1 MDQDQELNSNV
12 QVFIVDKD
20 LRKIILPDTTTIL
33 GVAGDIC
40 VNQVVFNIPRIV
52 NGYDLSEFTPYIDY
66 TNANGEGNYS
76 SGVNIVNAND
86 TVSFVWEL
94 EPDVTTYSGNV
105 LFAVRLLKVN
115 SSEIVKR
122 FKTQPAKAQVMSG
135 LNVTSQVTQEA
146 QYDIL
151 ARIEIDATNNIKQRL
166 RVITD
171 QHIDELNTCAENKL
185 SDIESY
191 VDNMSSEFNQNII
204 DKKKEITDLTEISK
218 KEIEKTKINAVND
231 LSWKTPVDKNTA
243 AIASLKEDLEN
254 VFSMIGNKYVVTQSK
269 TSDHDIVLH
278 KGNYV
283 FSQTELGVETT
294 VVLYNTDTYE
304 SGNPDN
310 LKVWDDIRPS
320 STVPLVVNVSLPKD
334 YKHIHIWQ
342 SPTNTNVVL
351 NIEQIGSVTD
361 YITKIDNV
369 FGKEILQLNAGTKS
383 TSFNDING
391 LTKDKAFVFVMNA
404 RPNNLVIRLD
414 TNEVY
419 NTNSQNLLT
428 VANGVYADE
437 DVYISDVVIFD
448 KDYRS
453 ARTYNNGT
461 NVRDKVFVYEINYV
475 EKENRKRINAIDD
488 VLMRGL
494 EEVAFEWDQHLFYEN
509 GDTSSTNHTDAIS
522 TPKLYGNGLY
532 IITFPDELVATYNA
546 VNHEG
551 KRRNLTS
558 YHPFSYFCND
568 FVRVYFKRKDSGE
581 LLPTSEI
588 VNKIKIMRLNRKMS
602 EYDVTVCAS
611 DSNPYKKEK
620 ADIVLNGDND
630 TEILSALFGCY
641 NSITVFLFNGTYN
654 INKMYTY
661 SDTAKIALPFNS
673 MNYDGGSG
681 YRRYITVI
689 GESYSTPQTL
699 DSVKFAV
706 SEELH
711 SSCADGGIN
720 YFIIGTPYSK
730 DDSPIGRMAT
740 SCVLK
745 NFNIIGY
752 KYNKPITYV
761 DTTRCLSTMI
771 DSVNIRSWYK
781 GIETYNAFDE
791 TPHRDCCGIRVGR
804 GSNYG
809 IQNSVKHSNVW
820 YCGIGVACN
829 GEHFIFEDVKTHHD
843 LIGFVFGD
851 RYTVGHQEHPN
862 ILIGCSIEGCY
873 RLMLLTK
880 DGITD
885 EQDYTSKFYKST
897 LVMIGTSTE
906 LKWSIPL
913 NEIVGDVTSK
923 RTLPIKEII
932 KGAWRGRIEID
943 SDKDV
948 FENGSG
954 QNFAVTKY

>member
-1 MDQDQELNSNV
+1 MNGTYIFE
-12 QVFIVDKD
+12 
-20 LRKIILPDTTTIL
+20 
-33 GVAGDIC
+33 
-40 VNQVVFNIPRIV
+40 IV
-52 NGYDLSEFTPYIDY
+52 NRTIVPSATEELAVVNDNDSRYITFKIPSVIDGIDITDKILTIRYVNSLNRYDQFFCNTREVIT
-66 TNANGEGNYS
+66 EGNEQ
-76 SGVNIVNAND
+76 
-86 TVSFVWEL
+86 F
-94 EPDVTTYSGNV
+94 V
-105 LFAVRLLKVN
+105 LFDWVLD
-115 SSEIVKR
+115 S
-122 FKTQPAKAQVMSG
+122 
-135 LNVTSQVTQEA
+135 NVTSAKGIVTYDVSIYDTNDMTNVSQYILHTKPATFQVDEGLLDTGAPIEDENALQAAIDSFNAIAAKYYNDTLAASKAA
-146 QYDIL
+146 QAAADAAAKSAASLKVDTTLTISGYAADAKTVGDKLVGKAESSEVTSIRNDL
-151 ARIEIDATNNIKQRL
+151 QNEIDRATD
-166 RVITD
+166 TD
-171 QHIDELNTCAENKL
+171 IQ
-185 SDIESY
+185 
-191 VDNMSSEFNQNII
+191 
-204 DKKKEITDLTEISK
+204 
-218 KEIEKTKINAVND
+218 
-231 LSWKTPVDKNTA
+231 
-243 AIASLKEDLEN
+243 LKEDLKN
-254 VFSMIGNKYVVTQSK
+254 VFSMIGTKYVVTQSK
-269 TSDHDIVLH
+269 ISNHDIVLH

-283 FSQTELGVETT
+283 FSQSELGVETT
-294 VVLYNTDTYE
+294 VILYNTDTYQ

-310 LKVWDDIRPS
+310 LKVWDDKIPTA
-320 STVPLVVNVSLPKD
+320 TVPLVVNISLPKD
-334 YKHIHIWQ
+334 YKHIYIWQ

-361 YITKIDNV
+361 SITKIDNV
-369 FGKEILQLNAGTKS
+369 FGKEILQLNAGTKIA
-383 TSFNDING
+383 SFNNING

-404 RPNNLVIRLD
+404 RPNNLVIKLD

-419 NTNSQNLLT
+419 DANSQNLLT
-428 VANGVYADE
+428 IANGVYADK
-437 DVYISDVVIFD
+437 DVYISDVVILD
-448 KDYRS
+448 KDYKS
-453 ARTYNNGT
+453 ARTYNNSTYIG
-461 NVRDKVFVYEINYV
+461 DKVFVYEINYV

-494 EEVAFEWDQHLFYEN
+494 EEVTFEWGQHLFYES

-551 KRRNLTS
+551 ERHNFTS

-581 LLPTSEI
+581 LLPTSKI
-588 VNKIKIMRLNRKMS
+588 VDKIKIMRLNRKMS

-673 MNYDGGSG
+673 MNYDGGLG

-699 DSVKFAV
+699 DSVKFVV

-711 SSCADGGIN
+711 NSFANSGIN
-720 YFIIGTPYSK
+720 YFVIGTPYSK
-730 DDSPIGRMAT
+730 DNSAIGRMAT
-740 SCVLK
+740 SCILR
-745 NFNIIGY
+745 NINIIGQ
-752 KYNKPITYV
+752 KYDKPITYV

-771 DSVNIRSWYK
+771 DSVNIRSWK
-781 GIETYNAFDE
+781 KDIATYHSFEE
-791 TPHRDCCGIRVGR
+791 TPNAECCGIRVGR

-843 LIGFVFGD
+843 YIGFVFGD
-851 RYTVGHQEHPN
+851 RNTVGKQEHPN

-873 RLMLLTK
+873 RLMILTK
-880 DGITD
+880 SGVTV
-885 EQDYTSKFYKST
+885 EQDYTPEFPRST

-906 LKWSIPL
+906 LSWAIPL
-913 NEIVGDVTSK
+913 NEVVENVTHQ

-943 SDKDV
+943 NNGDV